1 MGNVTVT
8 KFVNDNIF
16 VKLNESVREKDV
28 FVIQSLCPPLS
39 DNIMELLI
47 MLDTCKRA
55 SAGRVTAVIPY
66 YAYGR
71 TDKKDQPRVP
81 ITARMLADMIQVAGA
96 QQVVTLDLHAG
107 QIQGFFS
114 VPVNELSALSL
125 LVRYFS
131 EKGWDDAIVVSPDM
145 GFAKRARNFAE
156 MLGVPLAIAE
166 KRRMQNLSSK
176 DGDMSSPEVMNLIGD
191 VRDKRCIIV
200 DDEIA
205 TGSSVLEV
213 VHLLLDRGAH
223 EVYASCVH
231 PVFVGKAVERL
242 SNSPLVELVT
252 TDTLP
257 LPPEK
262 RWPNLTVLSINNL
275 LAEVIQRI
283 HSGIS
288 VDTIFQLR
296 QHPALGFGSSGIL
309 PERFD

>member
-1 MGNVTVT
+1 
-8 KFVNDNIF
+8 
-16 VKLNESVREKDV
+16 
-28 FVIQSLCPPLS
+28 
-39 DNIMELLI
+39 
-47 MLDTCKRA
+47 
-55 SAGRVTAVIPY
+55 
-66 YAYGR
+66 
-71 TDKKDQPRVP
+71 
-81 ITARMLADMIQVAGA
+81 
-96 QQVVTLDLHAG
+96 
-107 QIQGFFS
+107 
-114 VPVNELSALSL
+114 
-125 LVRYFS
+125 
-131 EKGWDDAIVVSPDM
+131 
-145 GFAKRARNFAE
+145 
-156 MLGVPLAIAE
+156 
-166 KRRMQNLSSK
+166 
-176 DGDMSSPEVMNLIGD
+176 MNLIGD

-213 VHLLLDRGAH
+213 VHLLQDRGAR